1 MVRLDPNPFDMN
13 PAASPALTPQAI
25 DNLVDQ
31 AIAALESGLLD
42 QAKSHFQTV
51 LQHDPDQFDSLH
63 LLGVIAMR
71 QGDLPKA
78 IELISQAVGIYQDVP
93 EAYTNLGIACMEAKK
108 PEQAVAH
115 FDQAIALEPGNPELH
130 FAKGN
135 ALMALQRVAEAV
147 ACFSQT
153 LTLQPGHVAALINRG
168 YALAT
173 LQRQT
178 EAIADYD
185 RAIALQPKRVTAWT
199 GKADALMA
207 LKRYDQALA
216 QYDWAL
222 SLQSDQFQTW
232 THRGNALLKLKRP
245 LEAITS
251 HERALKLAP
260 QNPVVL
266 TNLAGALR
274 EAERWEEALA
284 RCDQALAIDP
294 QLAGAHMNRGSV
306 LMDMGRLGPA
316 REAFV
321 QVIALQP
328 HNADAHWGQG
338 WCDMLMGDWDRGLP
352 QLEWR
357 WQKESFTSK
366 PRSFTQPMWLGD
378 ADLNGRTILLHAEQG
393 LGDTIQ
399 FCRYAPLLIEQGAR
413 VLLEVQPTLK
423 TLMGTLHP
431 AIQVL
436 GRDEGPLPAFDF
448 HCPLMS
454 LPLAFKTTPDTVP
467 ASAPYL
473 RAAPEQVQKWAQRL
487 GPRTQPRIGLVW
499 SGNAAHSNDH
509 NRSIPLATVMAALP
523 KGENSPQYVCL
534 QKDIRDSDLATLKA
548 HPNITLLTDAL
559 QTMDGTAALI
569 ELMEQVISVDT
580 SIAHLAG
587 ALGKPTSILLSKMP
601 DWRWLMGRDDSP
613 WYGAARLYRQ
623 TIWGQWTEPLQQVA
637 HGLLKAD

>member
-1 MVRLDPNPFDMN
+1 MTA
-13 PAASPALTPQAI
+13 AASPALTPQAI

-31 AIAALESGLLD
+31 AIAALERGQLD
-42 QAKSHFQTV
+42 QARSGFQVV
-51 LQHDPDQFDSLH
+51 LQHDPQQFDSLH

-71 QGDLPKA
+71 QGDLPQA
-78 IELISQAVGIYQDVP
+78 IELITQAVSIYQDVP
-93 EAYTNLGIACMEAKK
+93 EAYTNLGIACMESKQ

-115 FDQAIALEPGNPELH
+115 FAQAIALEPANPELH

-135 ALMALQRVAEAV
+135 ALMALQRTAEALN
-147 ACFSQT
+147 CFNQT
-153 LTLQPGHVAALINRG
+153 LVLQPGHVAALINRG

-173 LQRQT
+173 LQRPT
-178 EAIADYD
+178 EAIADYE

-207 LKRYDQALA
+207 LKRYDEALA

-245 LEAITS
+245 LDAINS
-251 HERALKLAP
+251 HEQALKLSP
-260 QNPVVL
+260 QKPAVL

-284 RCDQALAIDP
+284 RCDQALAMDP
-294 QLAGAHMNRGSV
+294 KLAGAHMNRGSI

-316 REAFV
+316 REAFA

-328 HNADAHWGQG
+328 QNADAQWGQG

-366 PRSFTQPMWLGD
+366 PRNFTQPIWLGD
-378 ADLNGRTILLHAEQG
+378 ADLKGRTILLHAEQG

-399 FCRYAPLLIEQGAR
+399 FCRYAPLLVAQGAR

-431 AIQVL
+431 DIQVL
-436 GRDEGPLPAFDF
+436 GRDEGALPSFDF

-467 ASAPYL
+467 ASGPYL

-509 NRSIPLATVMAALP
+509 NRSIALATLLAALP
-523 KGENSPQYVCL
+523 RGANGPQYFCL

-548 HPNITLLTDAL
+548 NPDITLLSDAL
-559 QTMDGTAALI
+559 QTMADTAALI
-569 ELMEQVISVDT
+569 GLMDQVISVDT
-580 SIAHLAG
+580 SVAHLAG

-601 DWRWLMGRDDSP
+601 DWRWLMDRDDSP

-623 TIWGQWTEPLQQVA
+623 TTWGQWAEPLHKVA
-637 HGLLKAD
+637 HELAR